1 MLRYGVGMAISRR
14 QLSVFAIGIALGALV
29 VSGIWFWVNRLSPSA
44 ADNAKSIARP
54 APTVALAPKAVD
66 PCPAELVAPVAS
78 GKDGKFVM
86 QADLSGTAA
95 TDPAPFIV
103 VGKEAAAAG
112 RPRDAEV
119 AFLTACRIAGKFKG
133 ADSVA
138 SADARYQLA
147 WHYEWLAR
155 EGSLAAGANRVE
167 LLKRADRLYSDS
179 LNTFVTAY
187 GQAHEKSRFA
197 ADGLASVRQTSAP
210 QAAPAAGKPAEALS
224 TRSSG
229 PVSPV
234 GAGAAKTAQT
244 SAPKPQVAEVAIA
257 RVAPPAAPEPRAAAR
272 PSPSFDCGKARSV
285 PEKMICSDA
294 ELARLDRELG
304 RLYSRA
310 KDATSDPAAFR
321 RRNNEEWRRRESA
334 CRDRECL
341 LGWYAHRRGQLLGDI
356 DDARQRKSP
365 SMVSR

>member
-1 MLRYGVGMAISRR
+1 MLRYGVCMPISRR

-29 VSGIWFWVNRLSPSA
+29 VSGIWFWVNRLSPGA
-44 ADNAKSIARP
+44 TDHANSIATP
-54 APTVALAPKAVD
+54 VPSIALAFKALD
-66 PCPAELVAPVAS
+66 PCPAELAIPVAS

-86 QADLSGTAA
+86 QADSSATAA
-95 TDPAPFIV
+95 TDAAPFIV
-103 VGKEAAAAG
+103 VGKEAATAG

-119 AFLTACRIAGKFKG
+119 AFLTACRIADKFKG

-138 SADARYQLA
+138 SADARYQAA

-155 EGSLAAGANRVE
+155 EGGLVAGPNRVE

-179 LNTFVTAY
+179 LNSFVAAY

-197 ADGLASVRQTSAP
+197 ADGLASVRQISGP
-210 QAAPAAGKPAEALS
+210 QAAPLAGKPAETLS
-224 TRSSG
+224 ARSSG
-229 PVSPV
+229 PVNAV
-234 GAGAAKTAQT
+234 GAGEAKTAQT
-244 SAPKPQVAEVAIA
+244 SAPKPSVANVPIA
-257 RVAPPAAPEPRAAAR
+257 RVAPPAAPELRAAAR

-285 PEKMICSDA
+285 PEKMICSDP

-304 RLYSRA
+304 RLYARA
-310 KDATSDPAAFR
+310 KNATSDPAAFR

-341 LGWYAHRRGQLLGDI
+341 LGWYAQRRDQLLGDI
-356 DDARQRKSP
+356 GNTRQRTSP